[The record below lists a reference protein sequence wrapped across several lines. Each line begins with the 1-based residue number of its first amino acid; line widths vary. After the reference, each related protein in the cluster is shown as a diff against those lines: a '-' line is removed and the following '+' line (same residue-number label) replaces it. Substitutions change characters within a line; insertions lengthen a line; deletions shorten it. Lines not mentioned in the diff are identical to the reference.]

1 MVADRG
7 LQERFRSVIWNF
19 PHVVTTAKLLAD
31 VGKHLSIPALATEQY
46 PKAMGPTVRKGF

>member
-1 MVADRG
+1 M
-7 LQERFRSVIWNF
+7 IWNF

-46 PKAMGPTVRKGF
+46 PKAMGATVRKGF